1 MGYFRGENGGKL
13 GQKKGNSVFG
23 GAMLDKL
30 SVGDLVSW
38 KHFVVLDDS
47 IMTDVDD
54 SSKKYYGVVT
64 NLLVEDDNDRK
75 VAYAIVLP
83 ATKNAK
89 PVKILTMCL
98 NIESKNTI

>member
-1 MGYFRGENGGKL
+1 MGYFRGKNRGKL
-13 GQKKGNSVFG
+13 GQKRGNLVFG

-64 NLLVEDDNDRK
+64 KLVVEDDNGRK

-83 ATKNAK
+83 ATKNTK
-89 PVKILTMCL
+89 PIKILTMCL